1 MLLYLLGGYYIELH
15 EISSKKGSKKG
26 VHQAALGRSSHGS
39 WRTSRRSPSA
49 SLVKWFVCWVYH
61 IKPAEFICKCNYL
74 PSLSLAMIPHEWD
87 HVHCCAC
94 AYACSLRCLIC
105 WLTQC
110 GEPAP
115 YPSARLFVSD
125 LRKSLGKLQHLG
137 SNGGPQGLLDLNL
150 NVGKKIIVDCR
161 SFVTGSSSSFF
172 FILDSW

>member
-1 MLLYLLGGYYIELH
+1 MDQIVADFDLW
-15 EISSKKGSKKG
+15 SN
-26 VHQAALGRSSHGS
+26 VVRVRSIG
-39 WRTSRRSPSA
+39 
-49 SLVKWFVCWVYH
+49 
-61 IKPAEFICKCNYL
+61 
-74 PSLSLAMIPHEWD
+74 
-87 HVHCCAC
+87 
-94 AYACSLRCLIC
+94 LRCLIC

-172 FILDSW
+172 FILDS